1 MRKRHKIRRNKH
13 HNNRERRQT
22 NTSMSPDKLEA
33 LEQLFKGMTPE
44 EILAE
49 LNNTW
54 IDARYKLVVVKQSEE
69 ELFKGWEVYH
79 V

>member
-1 MRKRHKIRRNKH
+1 
-13 HNNRERRQT
+13 
-22 NTSMSPDKLEA
+22 MSPDKLEA

-44 EILAE
+44 EIITE
-49 LNNTW
+49 LNTTW